1 MHCCHYTTSAPPP
14 QKKKRHGKELAGT
27 SGMLLASL
35 SGATHQLHHRRRK
48 SYSMMPH
55 VGMDCMLALVSS
67 QQLDSESGLNIS
79 AFMCGFIC
87 VCVCVWFVCMFVD
100 ANARGTPNH
109 PVFHPVLFLPYS
121 FLTFLSSVSL
131 SFGHLASVNRPSDRS
146 AQTAQ
151 SYWPVWL

>member
-55 VGMDCMLALVSS
+55 VGMDCMLALVPS

-100 ANARGTPNH
+100 AECQGNPKPPSFSSCPFPT
-109 PVFHPVLFLPYS
+109 VLFS
-121 FLTFLSSVSL
+121 DVSVICLSL
-131 SFGHLASVNRPSDRS
+131 FRPSGFS
-146 AQTAQ
+146 EQT
-151 SYWPVWL
+151 L